1 MRQLLGFWLIS
12 EAITIMIIIITGV
25 DLDFIE
31 MVKMVLLFTVFFIIL
46 CVGVYLM
53 VGE

>member
-1 MRQLLGFWLIS
+1 MKQLLGFWLIS
-12 EAITIMIIIITGV
+12 EVITIMIVIITGV

-31 MVKMVLLFTVFFIIL
+31 MVKMVLLFTVFLTML

>member
-1 MRQLLGFWLIS
+1 
-12 EAITIMIIIITGV
+12 MIIIITGI

-31 MVKMVLLFTVFFIIL
+31 MVKMVLLFTAFLTML
-46 CVGVYLM
+46 CVGAYLM